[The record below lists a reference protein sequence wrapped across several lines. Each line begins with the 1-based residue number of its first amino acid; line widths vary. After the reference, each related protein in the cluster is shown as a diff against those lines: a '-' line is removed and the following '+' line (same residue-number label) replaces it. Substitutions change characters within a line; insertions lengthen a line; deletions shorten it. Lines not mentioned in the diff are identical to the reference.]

1 VIYASW
7 ETDMGWRA
15 RRRHREDKSE
25 QQLETAREQLMEVG
39 KVVGRLDQ
47 VVTQLE
53 QAISRLGAIPQRR
66 KDGDDA

>member
-1 VIYASW
+1 
-7 ETDMGWRA
+7 MGWRA

-53 QAISRLGAIPQRR
+53 QAISRLDAIPQQR

>member
-1 VIYASW
+1 
-7 ETDMGWRA
+7 MGWRA

-25 QQLETAREQLMEVG
+25 QQLETDREQLMEVG

-53 QAISRLGAIPQRR
+53 QAISRLDSMPQRR

>member
-1 VIYASW
+1 MYASW

-15 RRRHREDKSE
+15 RRRHREDVSE
-25 QQLETAREQLMEVG
+25 EQLENARAQLMEVG
-39 KVVGRLDQ
+39 MVVGRLNQ

-53 QAISRLGAIPQRR
+53 QAISRLDSMPQRR

>member
-1 VIYASW
+1 MYASW

-15 RRRHREDKSE
+15 RRRHREDVSE
-25 QQLETAREQLMEVG
+25 QQLENAREQLMEVG

-53 QAISRLGAIPQRR
+53 QAIARLDTAATQRR

>member
-1 VIYASW
+1 
-7 ETDMGWRA
+7 MGWRA

-53 QAISRLGAIPQRR
+53 QAIARLDAIPQRR

>member
-1 VIYASW
+1 MS
-7 ETDMGWRA
+7 WRA

-25 QQLETAREQLMEVG
+25 QQLESAREQLMEVG

-53 QAISRLGAIPQRR
+53 QAISRLDAIPQQR